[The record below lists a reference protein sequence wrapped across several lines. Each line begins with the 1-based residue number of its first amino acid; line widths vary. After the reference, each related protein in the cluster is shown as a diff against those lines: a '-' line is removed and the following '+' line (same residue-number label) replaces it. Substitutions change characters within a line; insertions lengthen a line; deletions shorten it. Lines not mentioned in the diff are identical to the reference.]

1 MPKYC
6 RFHLFS
12 DFSHFMCRDI
22 PWNCW
27 IVGNKLLSLSFQLK
41 CSLRHCRIKKGKETR
56 SFPNRNPFLLYLL
69 SFHWLPERYKILK
82 SFVGIDQFLFF
93 MMWRKKECWNSV
105 TKACWKQARLWTG
118 NALFANM
125 RFLADVYK
133 SLSIRMICALWISR
147 GSMGGLGSCH

>member
-93 MMWRKKECWNSV
+93 MMWRKKKSV
-105 TKACWKQARLWTG
+105 EIVWQKRAENKRVCERATLCLQ
-118 NALFANM
+118 
-125 RFLADVYK
+125 
-133 SLSIRMICALWISR
+133 ICAFWLMYINR
-147 GSMGGLGSCH
+147 YQ